1 MTTQQPKS
9 TTCFITPIVSELAEQ
24 STRAKPTINK
34 SKKKTK
40 FKTKSMK
47 ICPQK
52 KKKNPFS
59 RTRWNIKENTHAC
72 HIPIDLPRRAAISIS
87 FVVESE
93 LVSTWYSTPSK
104 KKEKKKKTHKKQ
116 TYK

>member
-1 MTTQQPKS
+1 MP
-9 TTCFITPIVSELAEQ
+9 P
-24 STRAKPTINK
+24 
-34 SKKKTK
+34 
-40 FKTKSMK
+40 
-47 ICPQK
+47 K

-59 RTRWNIKENTHAC
+59 RTRWNIKEHTHAC

-104 KKEKKKKTHKKQ
+104 KKEKRKKKTHKKQ